1 MMDDDV
7 TKRQGIYYYLLTK
20 DEKYLNIRPF
30 TDSQKRAAYE
40 KQKGI
45 CPKCKKHFNI
55 EEMEGDH
62 ITPWAEGGRTLPGNL
77 QMLCKDCNRRK
88 GKK

>member
-7 TKRQGIYYYLLTK
+7 SKKQGIYYYLLAK
-20 DEKYLNIRPF
+20 DEKYLSIRAF

-45 CPKCKKHFNI
+45 CPRCKNHFTIDEI
-55 EEMEGDH
+55 EDDH
-62 ITPWAEGGRTLPGNL
+62 IRPWSEGGKTLPENL